1 MNDFI
6 NGTEDFTSQ
15 SAFNENRPNNT
26 GFTYS
31 TTDTYNFE
39 KWGTAFER
47 SQPPVPHKK
56 VGLLMFLSQVIPIGV
71 FLLISFY
78 IVIYGFL
85 SMGNVSAYTDSPY
98 FLLIAN
104 AIATTTCGI
113 LIPSAIHVFHKRLP
127 NETYNIRKL
136 PANQILP
143 CILIGIGLVF
153 LATPLNSM
161 LMSTYEHLGADFS
174 QEVSLIDDALLTDPI
189 YFLTCVVCICVLP
202 AISEELLCRSA
213 VLYSFRSYGMIKAT
227 LISGMFFALMHGSFV
242 PLPVYALLGILFGV
256 IAYKTRSVWS
266 SVIVHFVYNFTI
278 ILMCMLPDV
287 GAADEAALALTSPEL
302 WISAVSMLLIGA
314 VFLIPGLLLFF
325 KFCKKNDDREAERA
339 GLTTNAYI
347 DEYNGIFKMRP
358 KNDKG
363 FVIAT
368 FALLAIITIADLF
381 SIF

>member
-136 PANQILP
+136 SANQILP

-174 QEVSLIDDALLTDPI
+174 QEVSLIDDALPVSYTHLT
-189 YFLTCVVCICVLP
+189 LP
-202 AISEELLCRSA
+202 
-213 VLYSFRSYGMIKAT
+213 
-227 LISGMFFALMHGSFV
+227 
-242 PLPVYALLGILFGV
+242 
-256 IAYKTRSVWS
+256 TRSTV
-266 SVIVHFVYNFTI
+266 
-278 ILMCMLPDV
+278 
-287 GAADEAALALTSPEL
+287 
-302 WISAVSMLLIGA
+302 
-314 VFLIPGLLLFF
+314 
-325 KFCKKNDDREAERA
+325 
-339 GLTTNAYI
+339 
-347 DEYNGIFKMRP
+347 
-358 KNDKG
+358 
-363 FVIAT
+363 
-368 FALLAIITIADLF
+368 
-381 SIF
+381 